1 MAPEDNKT
9 DLPGE
14 ELPVPDDALD
24 VDGHSFGAVVLGAA
38 VVSSTSRQR
47 TPDKQSSDEALP
59 PLTKSFPRLRDDKP
73 RK

>member
-14 ELPVPDDALD
+14 EPPAPDDTQD
-24 VDGHSFGAVVLGAA
+24 VDGHSFGAVVLGTA
-38 VVSSTSRQR
+38 VVSSASRQR
-47 TPDKQSSDEALP
+47 TPDKKPSDEALP
-59 PLTKSFPRLRDDKP
+59 PLTKSFPRMRDDKP

>member
-9 DLPGE
+9 DLPSE

-38 VVSSTSRQR
+38 VVSSASRQR
-47 TPDKQSSDEALP
+47 TPEKQPSDDALP
-59 PLTKSFPRLRDDKP
+59 PLTKPFPRMRDDKP